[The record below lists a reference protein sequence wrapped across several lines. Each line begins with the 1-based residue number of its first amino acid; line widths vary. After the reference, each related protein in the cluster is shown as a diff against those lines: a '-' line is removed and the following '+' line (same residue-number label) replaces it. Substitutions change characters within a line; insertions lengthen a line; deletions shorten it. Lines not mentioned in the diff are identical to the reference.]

1 MMEKI
6 SWRENT
12 QKAFERV
19 DNWMKKSHEKKNSCK
34 LYEKGDKF
42 FVKREKRRD
51 RKSTRNRILV
61 AVNIFVKRFLK
72 KPLRFITKRVKNY
85 YKTRQLFYYKTR
97 QFNYKMW

>member
-34 LYEKGDKF
+34 LYKKGDKF

-72 KPLRFITKRVKNY
+72 KASKIYN
-85 YKTRQLFYYKTR
+85 KTCQKLLQNAPAFLL
-97 QFNYKMW
+97 

>member
-19 DNWMKKSHEKKNSCK
+19 DNWMKKSHEK

-42 FVKREKRRD
+42 FVKREK
-51 RKSTRNRILV
+51 
-61 AVNIFVKRFLK
+61 K
-72 KPLRFITKRVKNY
+72 KG
-85 YKTRQLFYYKTR
+85 
-97 QFNYKMW
+97 